1 MNKAEKNA
9 EIETLLGYFKGAAIA
24 ICTHYQGLTVGQ
36 VSALRSDLRKAG
48 AKARVSKNTLIRLAA
63 KRSAGDNSG
72 IDPFVEK
79 VEGPNLV
86 VFCDDPVAPAKVL
99 AKFAKDN
106 EKFKV
111 KGAWFEG
118 KYIDATGVDTL
129 SKMPGKAELLATL
142 LRLINTPATQLV
154 RVISAPGTQT
164 VRVLDAVRTKL
175 EGAKA

>member
-36 VSALRSDLRKAG
+36 VSTLRSDLRKAG
-48 AKARVSKNTLIRLAA
+48 AKARVSKNTFIRLAA
-63 KRSAGDNSG
+63 KRSAGDNSA

-79 VEGPNLV
+79 VDGPNLV

-99 AKFAKDN
+99 TKFAKDN